1 MHELYNYI
9 SLIALYIYLA
19 FSIIVFS
26 PNDTIFRWI
35 FLYILMDDY
44 FFICK
49 IISVTVMQLRRN
61 RCTHV
66 IILAHLIILAYRN
79 YMSIT

>member
-1 MHELYNYI
+1 MHEMYNYI

-26 PNDTIFRWI
+26 PTDTIFRWI
-35 FLYILMDDY
+35 FLYILIDDY

-49 IISVTVMQLRRN
+49 IISVTMQLRRN

-66 IILAHLIILAYRN
+66 ITHLIILAYRN
-79 YMSIT
+79 YIPIT